1 MGDMDTGHLPMDQVW
16 DDRMW
21 AERDLSSEFA
31 RHLVSLPEPPDI
43 DDAPEETSAELAERA
58 ETQAGANRIAAL
70 AAGADP
76 GGGSIHPAGAVR
88 GVAPSRLRRMP
99 HAAWR
104 YRA

>member
-1 MGDMDTGHLPMDQVW
+1 MGMGDMDTGHLPMDQVW

-43 DDAPEETSAELAERA
+43 DDEPEETSAELAERA

-76 GGGSIHPAGAVR
+76 GGGSA
-88 GVAPSRLRRMP
+88 RLLALLDPVSYTHLTLPTKRIV
-99 HAAWR
+99 
-104 YRA
+104 